1 LILWWDTATHATY
14 EEAEGMQFA
23 ATGFVVRT
31 TGLLIATLRAFQDGN
46 GPLQV
51 APSKVRVKP

>member
-1 LILWWDTATHATY
+1 
-14 EEAEGMQFA
+14 MQFA

-31 TGLLIATLRAFQDGN
+31 TGLLIATLRAFQDGD